1 MPKRDVID
9 RTRLL
14 RELEQREAQLKA
26 VSERVAE
33 SQELE
38 RQRISREL
46 HDGIG
51 QSLSALKLSL
61 LGLQKTF
68 PTDSPEYG
76 SLTRSISIL
85 SQSIAE
91 LRKLS
96 QDLRPPMLDDLGF
109 VSVIY
114 WLIGKFNQTCG
125 LEVAFT
131 PESYP
136 ENVPKDVEVS
146 LFRVV
151 QESLNNIAK
160 HARATQAAVALKQNG
175 EDLTLTIWDNGRG
188 FDPDA
193 IMTSARADRGIGLI
207 GMRERVHALGG
218 DIVIRSAPKG
228 GTTITVTVPLPAR
241 PSARRR
247 NRKEDK

>member
-9 RTRLL
+9 KTRLL

-26 VSERVAE
+26 VSERAAE

-61 LGLQKTF
+61 IGLQKTF
-68 PTDSPEYG
+68 STESPEYG

-85 SQSIAE
+85 SQSMAE
-91 LRKLS
+91 VRKLS
-96 QDLRPPMLDDLGF
+96 QDLRPPMLDELGF

-125 LEVAFT
+125 FEVVFT

-136 ENVPKDVEVS
+136 DGVPKDVEVS
-146 LFRVV
+146 IFRVI

-160 HARATQAAVALKQNG
+160 HAGATQAAVALKHNA

-193 IMTSARADRGIGLI
+193 VLASTRADKGIGLI
-207 GMRERVHALGG
+207 SMRERVHALRG
-218 DIVIRSAPKG
+218 DIVIHSVPKG
-228 GTTITVTVPLPAR
+228 GTTITVTVPLPTR
-241 PSARRR
+241 PNASRRK
-247 NRKEDK
+247 RKEGT